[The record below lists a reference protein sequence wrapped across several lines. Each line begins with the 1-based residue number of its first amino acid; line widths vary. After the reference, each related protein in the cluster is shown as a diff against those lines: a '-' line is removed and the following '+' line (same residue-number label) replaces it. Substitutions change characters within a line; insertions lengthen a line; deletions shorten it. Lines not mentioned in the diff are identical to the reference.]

1 MPANC
6 DAQLW
11 SIIDSESTD
20 DEYQDEIDE
29 CDFESEDE
37 DIILVDSDVNGD
49 VKYVPDISQKSDILP
64 DDRSGHCYG
73 SGGEEFIV
81 MSVQQRDHIRN
92 GHSYYPW
99 RSANELWI
107 SNLIYAE
114 ARMSGIA
121 ADKLLKGFRDGRMKI
136 ADFNI
141 NTTKQMHNLMEK
153 ADYVLVCI

>member
-1 MPANC
+1 MPANS

-37 DIILVDSDVNGD
+37 DIILVDSDVNED
-49 VKYVPDISQKSDILP
+49 VKYIPDIFQESDILP
-64 DDRSGHCYG
+64 DDRGGHCYG
-73 SGGEEFIV
+73 SGGEESIV
-81 MSVQQRDHIRN
+81 MSIQQRDHIRN
-92 GHSYYPW
+92 SHPYYPW

-153 ADYVLVCI
+153 ADYVLVRI

>member
-1 MPANC
+1 VPAIS

-20 DEYQDEIDE
+20 DEYQNEIDK
-29 CDFESEDE
+29 CDFESKDE
-37 DIILVDSDVNGD
+37 DIILVDLDVNGD
-49 VKYVPDISQKSDILP
+49 VKYIPDISQESDILP
-64 DDRSGHCYG
+64 DDRGGHCYG

-92 GHSYYPW
+92 SHPYYPW
-99 RSANELWI
+99 RSANELWF
-107 SNLIYAE
+107 SNLIFVE
-114 ARMSGIA
+114 AYIFRIA
-121 ADKLLKGFRDGRMKI
+121 ADKLLKSFCDGRMKI